1 MTEEIKDVRLF
12 ILTKAC
18 EQSKIIYEKD
28 TKWQEGFHAGCRFME
43 GLFEEFKD
51 RERQLAEEISQI
63 GRRN

>member
-1 MTEEIKDVRLF
+1 MNDIRVF

-18 EQSKIIYEKD
+18 EQSKIIYKRD
-28 TKWQEGFHAGCRFME
+28 TNWQEGFHAGCRFME
-43 GLFEEFKD
+43 GLVEEFKS